1 VEPIYNKRGR
11 VVAWHNDTDIYNLN
25 GTHAAVVNGE
35 DVYGH
40 RGQHLGVF
48 EDGLFR
54 DHSGGVVAFKSGAT
68 GGSPILPI
76 ASIPPIP
83 PIPSIPPIPAIPR
96 IPPIPAIPKLG
107 WGLEWPVFISG

>member
-40 RGQHLGVF
+40 P
-48 EDGLFR
+48 
-54 DHSGGVVAFKSGAT
+54 GAT
-68 GGSPILPI
+68 SRRL
-76 ASIPPIP
+76 
-83 PIPSIPPIPAIPR
+83 
-96 IPPIPAIPKLG
+96 
-107 WGLEWPVFISG
+107 